1 MYAFFFKDLLNLLG
15 STWCG
20 FLLFFFFFMCLL
32 QYIQE
37 TENETP
43 LCSKESGFFL
53 FIFSVALKDN
63 RLLVAFHS
71 PVQELFRLQKFYPV
85 E

>member
-1 MYAFFFKDLLNLLG
+1 MR
-15 STWCG
+15 
-20 FLLFFFFFMCLL
+20 LL

-37 TENETP
+37 REKEIP
-43 LCSKESGFFL
+43 LCNKESGFFL
-53 FIFSVALKDN
+53 FIFSVALKDK

-71 PVQELFRLQKFYPV
+71 QVQELFRLQKFYPV